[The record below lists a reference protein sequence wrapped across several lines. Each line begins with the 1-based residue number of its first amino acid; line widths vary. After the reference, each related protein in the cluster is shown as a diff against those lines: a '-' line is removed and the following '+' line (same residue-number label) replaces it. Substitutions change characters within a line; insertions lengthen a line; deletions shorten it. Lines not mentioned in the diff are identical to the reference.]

1 MTDRRVIDCQ
11 ALMEQTYRT
20 PGLLQL
26 VQQWFRSNG
35 IEPRDVPVHSE
46 VVIEDSAFGL
56 VIRYEAYLS
65 NAQGCKYVDPEHP
78 DQAAMAARTAV
89 LLAAPP
95 AAWLTGGE
103 TP

>member
-1 MTDRRVIDCQ
+1 MTARRVIDCQ
-11 ALMEQTYRT
+11 TLMEQTYRT

-35 IEPRDVPVHSE
+35 IEPKDVPMHSE
-46 VVIEDSAFGL
+46 MVIEDSAFGL
-56 VIRYEAYLS
+56 LIRYEAYLT
-65 NAQGCKYVDPEHP
+65 NEDGRKYVDRDHP

-89 LLAAPP
+89 LLVAPP
-95 AAWLTGGE
+95 NDWLTGGE